1 MNAIIEVHN
10 LSYKYIDEWV
20 LKNINFDVI
29 RGEIL
34 GIVGPNG
41 SGKSTLLKLL
51 SGVLKPVE
59 GEILLLGRPLTQ
71 LKRKAISRIIGVV
84 PQNTVIGFPFT
95 AQEMVLMGRAPH
107 LGMFQMESQKDFKM
121 VEQAMQYTN
130 SLEFADRK
138 ISELSG
144 GERQRVIIARAL
156 AQEPKIILL
165 DEPTS
170 HLDLKYQVEIF
181 DLVRQLNQENQM
193 TVVVVSHDLNLAG
206 EYCDRLILLKEGEIY
221 EIGAPKKILTEENIK
236 AVYDAEVLISPN
248 PLTGAPHITLV
259 SKWGKSTENC
269 S

>member
-1 MNAIIEVHN
+1 MNEIIEVHN
-10 LSYKYIDEWV
+10 LSYKYINEWV
-20 LKNINFDVI
+20 LSNINFDVI

-41 SGKSTLLKLL
+41 SGKSTMLKLL

-59 GEILLLGRPLTQ
+59 GEILLLGRPLTE
-71 LKRKAISRIIGVV
+71 LKHKAISRIIGVV
-84 PQNTVIGFPFT
+84 PQNTVVGFPFT
-95 AQEMVLMGRAPH
+95 AQEIVLMGRAPH
-107 LGMFQMESQKDFKM
+107 LSMFQMESQKDYKM

-138 ISELSG
+138 INELSG

-165 DEPTS
+165 DEPTA

-181 DLVRQLNQENQM
+181 DLVRQLNQESQM

-206 EYCDRLILLKEGEIY
+206 GYCDRLILLKNGEVY
-221 EIGAPKKILTEENIK
+221 EIGSPKKILTEENIK
-236 AVYDAEVLISPN
+236 AVYDAEVLVSPN
-248 PLTGAPHITLV
+248 PLTGSPHITLV
-259 SKWGKSTENC
+259 SKFST
-269 S
+269 SKL

>member
-10 LSYKYIDEWV
+10 LSYKYIDKWV
-20 LKNINFDVI
+20 LNNTNFDVMQ
-29 RGEIL
+29 GETL

-41 SGKSTLLKLL
+41 SGKSTMLKLL

-59 GEILLLGRPLTQ
+59 GEILLLGRALTQ
-71 LKRKAISRIIGVV
+71 LKHRAIANIIAVV

-95 AQEMVLMGRAPH
+95 AQEIVLMGRAPH
-107 LGMFQMESQKDFKM
+107 LGMFQMESQRDFKI
-121 VEQAMQYTN
+121 VEQAMRYTN
-130 SLEFADRK
+130 SLDFADRK
-138 ISELSG
+138 INELSG

-156 AQEPKIILL
+156 AQEPKIMLL
-165 DEPTS
+165 DEPTAY
-170 HLDLKYQVEIF
+170 LDLKYQVEIF

-206 EYCDRLILLKEGEIY
+206 EYCDRLILLKDGGIY

-236 AVYDAEVLISPN
+236 AVYDAKVLVSDN

-259 SKWGKSTENC
+259 SKFSVQC
-269 S
+269 